1 MVSSIGT
8 TPTALSSAAIATKR
22 KRQDNKA
29 PEARKL
35 PDNDEGKE
43 ATQGDQTQ
51 LHLRTLESLTQD
63 SKPRVNLTREG
74 QARPLW

>member
-1 MVSSIGT
+1 M
-8 TPTALSSAAIATKR
+8 SSATIATKR
-22 KRQDNKA
+22 KRQYNKA

-35 PDNDEGKE
+35 PDSDEGKE

-51 LHLRTLESLTQD
+51 LHLSTLESLTQD
-63 SKPRVNLTREG
+63 SKPRINLTRER